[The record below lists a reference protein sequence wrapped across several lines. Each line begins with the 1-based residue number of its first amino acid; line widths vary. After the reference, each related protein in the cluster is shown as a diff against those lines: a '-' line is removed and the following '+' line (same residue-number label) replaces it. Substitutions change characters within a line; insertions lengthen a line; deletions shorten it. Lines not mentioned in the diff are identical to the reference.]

1 MKRRS
6 FIRNISSLGLASV
19 AVGTSFAAETPQ
31 SNSLPGKSKIPVYDG
46 WDVIVVGGGP
56 SGCAAATAAARE
68 GAKTLLMEGTGAL
81 GGMGDFGL
89 LNAWCPFTDGEK
101 IIYKGI
107 GTGFFRVKERCS
119 SYSL

>member
-1 MKRRS
+1 MAQNPTIGAVVEEKHYLLPIPVTELDANKLLEQTPDGKLSNYMKRRS

-68 GAKTLLMEGTGAL
+68 GAKLVNGRNWE
-81 GGMGDFGL
+81 
-89 LNAWCPFTDGEK
+89 P
-101 IIYKGI
+101 
-107 GTGFFRVKERCS
+107 
-119 SYSL
+119 

>member
-81 GGMGDFGL
+81 GGMGTSGL

-107 GTGFFRVKERCS
+107 AERVFSESK
-119 SYSL
+119 

>member
-56 SGCAAATAAARE
+56 SGCAAATAGGSGGGR
-68 GAKTLLMEGTGAL
+68 KL
-81 GGMGDFGL
+81 GMWSVWGGVE
-89 LNAWCPFTDGEK
+89 P
-101 IIYKGI
+101 
-107 GTGFFRVKERCS
+107 
-119 SYSL
+119 

>member
-46 WDVIVVGGGP
+46 WDVIVVL
-56 SGCAAATAAARE
+56 RLRLRH
-68 GAKTLLMEGTGAL
+68 AKVPKL
-81 GGMGDFGL
+81 
-89 LNAWCPFTDGEK
+89 C
-101 IIYKGI
+101 
-107 GTGFFRVKERCS
+107 
-119 SYSL
+119 

>member
-56 SGCAAATAAARE
+56 SGKIFPPEEKNGKMVELDVVADIFTA
-68 GAKTLLMEGTGAL
+68 
-81 GGMGDFGL
+81 F
-89 LNAWCPFTDGEK
+89 P
-101 IIYKGI
+101 
-107 GTGFFRVKERCS
+107 
-119 SYSL
+119 